1 MIDAAKNVRDRLIVL
16 VMYDSGV
23 RRFEL
28 VNLRIDDI
36 EFLDETIVIRKG
48 KGDNPRRI
56 KVSSSLISEL
66 SEFIKSKTEE
76 QVELEYLFL
85 SNRKSKLG
93 KRRINDIIE
102 ELRERAEINKNI
114 TPHTLRRTFATIWYY
129 ANDYDIKELRDLMG
143 HASVKTTEKYI

>member
-76 QVELEYLFL
+76 
-85 SNRKSKLG
+85 
-93 KRRINDIIE
+93 
-102 ELRERAEINKNI
+102 
-114 TPHTLRRTFATIWYY
+114 
-129 ANDYDIKELRDLMG
+129 
-143 HASVKTTEKYI
+143 